1 MKYVAV
7 DSGKYAT
14 KAMTL
19 RPDGTE
25 KSLVFRTKMEETIRN
40 EAQGQSYIVEY
51 GGKRYLLGEQAESNS
66 AKSSK
71 AEDLHKIATYAALH
85 QLCNSGDEIVVAIGC
100 PLSVYENPE
109 SKNAYK
115 EFMFPSKQI
124 SIKVGDTTKHLVIR
138 SVIVLPESS
147 GIIFLEPEKYGKSL
161 IAVIDIGGLNINC
174 STYNHGVPV
183 LSTLYTDTLGSNVLT
198 QNLKNA
204 LSTMYNI
211 DIPQWIMDEIL
222 KEGYVVDNTRENGIK
237 EGSREFIADFK
248 KKHVQTIL
256 KKCEA
261 NGWNLSMMRLVFT
274 GGTSEMLAEEI
285 KSVLPGA
292 TIYPNGSNVNVRGF
306 LKAITE

>member
-14 KAMTL
+14 KAITR

-71 AEDLHKIATYAALH
+71 AEDLHKIATYTALH

-124 SIKVGDTTKHLVIR
+124 YIKVGDTTKHLVIR

-147 GIIFLEPEKYGKSL
+147 GVIFLEPEKYGKSL

-174 STYNHGVPV
+174 STYNLGVPV

-204 LSTMYNI
+204 LSSLYNT
-211 DIPQWIMDEIL
+211 DIPHWMMDNII
-222 KEGYVVDNTRENGIK
+222 KDGYIVDNTRENGIK

-285 KSVLPGA
+285 KSMLPGA
-292 TIYPNGSNVNVRGF
+292 TIFPNGSKANVNGF
-306 LKAITE
+306 LVAITE

>member
-1 MKYVAV
+1 MKYVAA
-7 DSGKYAT
+7 DSGKYAS
-14 KAMTL
+14 KAMIL

-40 EAQGQSYIVEY
+40 EAQGQIYIVEY

-71 AEDLHKIATYAALH
+71 AEDLHKIATYTALH

-124 SIKVGDTTKHLVIR
+124 YIKVGDTIKQLVIR

-147 GIIFLEPEKYGKSL
+147 GVIFLELKKYGKSL
-161 IAVIDIGGLNINC
+161 IAVIDIGSLNINC
-174 STYNHGVPV
+174 STYNLGVPV
-183 LSTLYTDTLGSNVLT
+183 LSTLCTDTLGSNVLT

-204 LSTMYNI
+204 LSTKYNI
-211 DIPQWIMDEIL
+211 DIPQWIMDDIL

-292 TIYPNGSNVNVRGF
+292 TICTNGSKVNVRGF